1 MLDANQPSRGLKLLC
16 CTADRAADWT
26 FKGRLVIYHH
36 TSIKSG
42 ERQIDEWIVTIG
54 AVKAQI
60 SGFCSWYQVKFQRM
74 LDSTLPTM
82 QHSYK
87 PNNIQCPDSLL
98 PQFLCDKLRCHV
110 HNERPLH
117 LSLFPD
123 WRMSD
128 NERHL
133 AHSSHT
139 NKSEGFRKLSVL
151 IWNNWKKTRMSGMK
165 RYADTSSKVLFIKP
179 SIPREVTSF
188 KQTLCLNVAASITC
202 RHVEGWVSLWA
213 LGGLSGATE
222 DILQLFASTDY
233 RLLPIIDLMCR
244 ISGVLL

>member
-1 MLDANQPSRGLKLLC
+1 
-16 CTADRAADWT
+16 
-26 FKGRLVIYHH
+26 
-36 TSIKSG
+36 
-42 ERQIDEWIVTIG
+42 
-54 AVKAQI
+54 
-60 SGFCSWYQVKFQRM
+60 M

-139 NKSEGFRKLSVL
+139 NKSEGFKKLSVL

-188 KQTLCLNVAASITC
+188 KQTLCLNVTASITC